1 MGLQSTHVAGSVAHS
16 WSLSGT
22 ESGND
27 VDPGN
32 TVGVRLGTLL
42 ATSPDMSLRFALEV
56 SRSDRDELEGLKIP
70 GSNQTAALFE
80 FGVATVILPRTLLD
94 VRAGI
99 GLTSDSP
106 DFRFGV
112 SLPVRLY

>member
-42 ATSPDMSLRFALEV
+42 ATSPNMSLRFALEV
-56 SRSDRDELEGLKIP
+56 SRSDRNELEGLKIP
-70 GSNQTAALFE
+70 GSNQTARHCHL
-80 FGVATVILPRTLLD
+80 ATNASGRKSRYRSHL
-94 VRAGI
+94 
-99 GLTSDSP
+99 
-106 DFRFGV
+106 
-112 SLPVRLY
+112 